1 MHWTELFNETAKASI
16 GDQEMVAWIFS
27 RPMFMGRK
35 KTKKRRKAMFAYLVL
50 PPRSDKQSQRRRRVE
65 IEAGRRKK
73 KFRREKSRNRLCLPG
88 KKSIKYMKSLD
99 SIVGRSRA
107 LLL

>member
-1 MHWTELFNETAKASI
+1 MKQQKQASHRI
-16 GDQEMVAWIFS
+16 GDREMVAWIFS

-35 KTKKRRKAMFAYLVL
+35 KHRKRESRKAMFAYLVL

-88 KKSIKYMKSLD
+88 KK
-99 SIVGRSRA
+99 A
-107 LLL
+107 